1 MSGNTNLIPWNN
13 KFKALRNEKKQIY
26 KIRLQ
31 TTQTQQ
37 YTDYTK
43 LRNEVR
49 NQKQFQKLAT
59 AQMCFFGNTT
69 GWQQLHH
76 EINSKRLEVTNI
88 MQHKGIN
95 KTEKII

>member
-1 MSGNTNLIPWNN
+1 MKRN
-13 KFKALRNEKKQIY
+13 KYTKYAY
-26 KIRLQ
+26 KLH
-31 TTQTQQ
+31 TQQ

-76 EINSKRLEVTNI
+76 ERNSKRLEVTNI